1 MNRNAIS
8 IILIALAAA
17 ITLVLIV
24 CLIRFVVTKHLEKST
39 AAYQNKLLK
48 NQIDEV
54 HNVYMTMRGW
64 RHDYH
69 TWAVASMF
77 ADGECRGTLYE
88 YWTCST

>member
-1 MNRNAIS
+1 MISLSNIILRENKTMNRNAIS

-48 NQIDEV
+48 NQIDEWPL
-54 HNVYMTMRGW
+54 TM
-64 RHDYH
+64 
-69 TWAVASMF
+69 
-77 ADGECRGTLYE
+77 
-88 YWTCST
+88 